1 MERGGRALLE
11 PRDMGDSEH
20 GTRGRLEAG
29 DAVMFI
35 DRKRRRYL
43 RTLRAG
49 AKISLR
55 DGTIEADAL
64 IGSADGVRI
73 TNSANE
79 TFLVLRPTY
88 PDLVLL
94 LPREAQVI
102 YPKDIASI
110 LVWGDLFPGARVVE
124 AGVGPGALT
133 MALLRSV
140 GGSGHVISYDCRADH
155 IEMAKKNVAR
165 FFGDAPRW
173 TVKLGD
179 VYDSIDEKD
188 VDRVIF
194 DLPEPWRALE
204 SAAGALV
211 AGGVLVGYVPTVLQV
226 KALVD
231 ALHAHP
237 AFGAIETFETLQRF
251 WHVREISIRPEHR
264 MVAHTGFVTVARRL
278 APETPLSPP

>member
-1 MERGGRALLE
+1 M
-11 PRDMGDSEH
+11 DDFEH
-20 GTRGRLEAG
+20 ATRGRLTAG
-29 DAVMFI
+29 DSVMFI

-49 AKISLR
+49 VKIPLR
-55 DGTIEADAL
+55 DGTIDADAL

-73 TNSANE
+73 ANSANE

-110 LVWGDLFPGARVVE
+110 LVWGDVSPGATVIE
-124 AGVGPGALT
+124 AGVGPGALS
-133 MALLRSV
+133 MALLRAV
-140 GGSGHVISYDCRADH
+140 GPSGRVVSYDCRADH

-165 FFGDAPRW
+165 FFGEAPQW

-179 VYDSIDEKD
+179 VYESIDEKT

-204 SAAGALV
+204 GAAAALV
-211 AGGVLVGYVPTVLQV
+211 AGGVLVAYVPTVLQV

-231 ALHAHP
+231 ALHTHS
-237 AFGAIETFETLQRF
+237 AFGATETFETLQRF

-278 APETPLSPP
+278 ALETPLSPR

>member
-1 MERGGRALLE
+1 MERGGCALLE
-11 PRDMGDSEH
+11 RDEMSDSEQRA
-20 GTRGRLEAG
+20 RGRLAAG
-29 DAVMFI
+29 DSVMFI

-43 RTLRAG
+43 RTLRSG
-49 AKISLR
+49 AKIPLR

-64 IGSADGVRI
+64 IGSADGVHI
-73 TNSANE
+73 ANSANE

-88 PDLVLL
+88 PDLVLR

-110 LVWGDLFPGARVVE
+110 LMWGDLFPGAHVVE
-124 AGVGPGALT
+124 AGVGPGALS
-133 MALLRSV
+133 MALLRAV
-140 GGSGHVISYDCRADH
+140 GANGRVISYDCRGDH

-165 FFGDAPRW
+165 FFGDAPQW

-179 VYDSIDEKD
+179 VYESIDERD

-204 SAAGALV
+204 GAAGALV

-231 ALHAHP
+231 ALHGHP

-278 APETPLSPP
+278 AVETPLSPR

>member
-1 MERGGRALLE
+1 MDESADGMGRRLGA
-11 PRDMGDSEH
+11 GDS
-20 GTRGRLEAG
+20 
-29 DAVMFI
+29 VVFI

-55 DGTIEADAL
+55 DGTIDADLL
-64 IGSADGVRI
+64 IGSPDGVRI
-73 TNSANE
+73 ANSANE

-110 LVWGDLFPGARVVE
+110 LLWGDVRPGAHVVE

-133 MALLRSV
+133 MALLRIV
-140 GGSGHVISYDCRADH
+140 GHDGRVVSYDCRADH
-155 IEMAKKNVAR
+155 IVMAKKNVAR
-165 FFGDAPRW
+165 FYGDAPQW

-179 VYDSIDEKD
+179 VYGAIDETG

-194 DLPEPWRALE
+194 DLPEPWRALD
-204 SAAGALV
+204 SVAGALV
-211 AGGVLVGYVPTVLQV
+211 AGGVLVAYVPTVLQV
-226 KALVD
+226 KAFVD
-231 ALHAHP
+231 ALHVHP
-237 AFGAIETFETLQRF
+237 GFGAVETFETLQRF

-264 MVAHTGFVTVARRL
+264 MIAHTGFITVARRL
-278 APETPLSPP
+278 ALEASPLSPR

>member
-1 MERGGRALLE
+1 MNESGDRRLAA
-11 PRDMGDSEH
+11 GDS
-20 GTRGRLEAG
+20 
-29 DAVMFI
+29 VIFI

-49 AKISLR
+49 GKISLR
-55 DGTIEADAL
+55 DGTLEADTL

-73 TNSANE
+73 TNSKNE

-110 LVWGDLFPGARVVE
+110 LLWGDVFSGARVIE

-133 MALLRSV
+133 MALLRAV
-140 GGSGHVISYDCRADH
+140 GRDGRLVSYECREDH

-165 FFGDAPRW
+165 FFGEAPQW

-179 VYDSIDEKD
+179 VYAAIEESD

-194 DLPEPWRALE
+194 DLPEPWRALDP
-204 SAAGALV
+204 AAQALV
-211 AGGVLVGYVPTVLQV
+211 AGGVLVAYVPTVLQV
-226 KALVD
+226 KSLVD
-231 ALHAHP
+231 ALHDHA
-237 AFGAIETFETLQRF
+237 AFGAVETFETLQRF

-264 MVAHTGFVTVARRL
+264 MVAHTGFITMARRL
-278 APETPLSPP
+278 SFSGSPLSPQ